1 MIILFLI
8 ILGIVVF
15 LLLLFLIILPL
26 SIHWPF
32 KMGGKE
38 KSKEN
43 FTIVD
48 NIKLNMSDVE
58 YQKLKTSQNII
69 IDMLK
74 EFDRICNKYNI
85 KYWAICGT
93 LIGAIRH
100 KGFVPWDN
108 DVDVGLIDT
117 DFKKLYKILK
127 KELTGNYKLVLR
139 DDPSKGKDRYWN
151 GAYSIQGFYPEAK
164 IFYSIDSVPF
174 IAKNNSVIKEKP
186 VIDLFLFVKKNNMIT
201 MPHFPMKYSLNEIFP
216 LKRLKFGK
224 INIFVPNQYKKFISK
239 QYPNYKTLPKFHDRK
254 LKIKF
259 IIK

>member
-1 MIILFLI
+1 MKLCIILITSLI
-8 ILGIVVF
+8 V
-15 LLLLFLIILPL
+15 LLLLFLVILPL
-26 SIHWPF
+26 TIHWPF
-32 KMGGKE
+32 KLGG
-38 KSKEN
+38 KEN
-43 FTIVD
+43 FTIGD
-48 NIKLNMSDVE
+48 NIKLNMTNVE
-58 YQKLKTSQNII
+58 YQKLKTGHNII

-74 EFDRICNKYNI
+74 ELDRICNKYNI
-85 KYWAICGT
+85 KYWAVCGT

-108 DVDVGLIDT
+108 DVDLGVMDT
-117 DFKKLYKILK
+117 DFKKLCKILK

-139 DDPSKGKDRYWN
+139 DDPSKGKNRYWN
-151 GAYSIQGFYPEAK
+151 GAYSKPGVYPEAK

-224 INIFVPNQYKKFISK
+224 INISVPNQYKKFISK

-254 LKIKF
+254 SKTELIN
-259 IIK
+259 